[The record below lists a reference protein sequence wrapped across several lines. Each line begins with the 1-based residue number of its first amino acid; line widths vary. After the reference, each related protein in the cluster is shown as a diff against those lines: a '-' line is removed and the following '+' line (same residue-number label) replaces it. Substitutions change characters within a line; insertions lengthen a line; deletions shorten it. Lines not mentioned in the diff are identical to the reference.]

1 MLFCYNR
8 VTERVKAM
16 NELNNFNQN
25 NVIES
30 KRIDHTLLKR
40 FLEYL
45 DASEKTVQTYT
56 RALRQFFK
64 FLYENNITQPQ
75 RTDVL
80 AFRDNL
86 KDKGRKPTTI
96 KSYIVAVRLFFQWTN
111 QEGLYPNI
119 AEKIKG
125 AKLDQAH
132 KKDYL
137 TVDQIKDVLN
147 NIDTSTL
154 TGARD
159 YAIIV
164 LMVTGG
170 LRTIE
175 VSRADMDDMRNV
187 GNSPAL
193 YIQGKGREEK
203 TEYVKLPLQVFKA
216 IGRYREMLE
225 KQYDVLFVSTSNN
238 NKGQRL
244 TTRSISGIVKK
255 RLKEAGYT
263 SNRLT
268 AHSLRHT
275 AGTLNLMNGGT
286 LEETQQLLRHSN
298 INTTMIY
305 LHHLERENNQS
316 EKRIADALF

>member
-1 MLFCYNR
+1 
-8 VTERVKAM
+8 M

-30 KRIDHTLLKR
+30 KRIDNTLLKR

-75 RTDVL
+75 RADVL

>member
-30 KRIDHTLLKR
+30 ERIDNTLLKR

>member
-30 KRIDHTLLKR
+30 KRIDNTLLKR

-255 RLKEAGYT
+255 RLKKAGYT

>member
-30 KRIDHTLLKR
+30 KRIDNTLLKR

>member
-30 KRIDHTLLKR
+30 KKIDNTLLKR

-175 VSRADMDDMRNV
+175 VSRANMDDMRNV

>member
-1 MLFCYNR
+1 M
-8 VTERVKAM
+8 K
-16 NELNNFNQN
+16 ELDNFNQN
-25 NVIES
+25 DVIES
-30 KRIDHTLLKR
+30 KTIDNELLKR

-64 FLYENNITQPQ
+64 FLYENNIKQPQ
-75 RTDVL
+75 RADVL

-119 AEKIKG
+119 ADKIKG
-125 AKLDQAH
+125 AKLDHAH

-137 TVDQIKDVLN
+137 TVDQVKDVLN
-147 NIDTSTL
+147 SIDTSTL

>member
-30 KRIDHTLLKR
+30 KRIDNTLLKR

-86 KDKGRKPTTI
+86 KAKGRKPTTI

-147 NIDTSTL
+147 SIDTSTL

>member
-1 MLFCYNR
+1 MFCYNR
-8 VTERVKAM
+8 VTERMEDMK
-16 NELNNFNQN
+16 ELNNFNQN
-25 NVIES
+25 DVIES
-30 KRIDHTLLKR
+30 KTIDNELLKR

-64 FLYENNITQPQ
+64 FLYENNIKQPQ
-75 RTDVL
+75 RADVL

-119 AEKIKG
+119 ADKIKG
-125 AKLDQAH
+125 AKLDHAH

-147 NIDTSTL
+147 SIDTSTL

-244 TTRSISGIVKK
+244 TTRSISGIC
-255 RLKEAGYT
+255 LLYT
-263 SNRLT
+263 SD
-268 AHSLRHT
+268 A
-275 AGTLNLMNGGT
+275 
-286 LEETQQLLRHSN
+286 
-298 INTTMIY
+298 
-305 LHHLERENNQS
+305 
-316 EKRIADALF
+316 ADE

>member
-1 MLFCYNR
+1 M
-8 VTERVKAM
+8 K
-16 NELNNFNQN
+16 ELNNFNQN
-25 NVIES
+25 DVIES
-30 KRIDHTLLKR
+30 KTIDNELLKR

-64 FLYENNITQPQ
+64 FLYENNIKQPQ
-75 RTDVL
+75 RADVL

-119 AEKIKG
+119 ADKIKG

>member
-8 VTERVKAM
+8 VTERVKVM

-30 KRIDHTLLKR
+30 KRIDNTLLKR

-137 TVDQIKDVLN
+137 TTEQIKDVLN
-147 NIDTSTL
+147 NIDISTV

-159 YAIIV
+159 YAIIS

-175 VSRADMDDMRNV
+175 VSRADMEDIRNV
-187 GNSPAL
+187 GDSPAL

-216 IGRYREMLE
+216 IGRYREMLD
-225 KQYDVLFVSTSNN
+225 KQHEVLFTSTSNN

-263 SNRLT
+263 SDRLT

-275 AGTLNLMNGGT
+275 AGTLNLMNGGS

-305 LHHLERENNQS
+305 LHHLERSKNQS

>member
-16 NELNNFNQN
+16 NELNNFSQN

-30 KRIDHTLLKR
+30 KRIDNTLLKR

-255 RLKEAGYT
+255 RLKEVGYT

>member
-1 MLFCYNR
+1 M
-8 VTERVKAM
+8 K
-16 NELNNFNQN
+16 ELNNFNQN
-25 NVIES
+25 SVIES
-30 KRIDHTLLKR
+30 KTIDNELLKR
-40 FLEYL
+40 FLDYL

-64 FLYENNITQPQ
+64 FLYENNIKQPQ
-75 RTDVL
+75 RADVL

-119 AEKIKG
+119 ADKIKG
-125 AKLDQAH
+125 AKLDHAH

-147 NIDTSTL
+147 GIDTSTL

-216 IGRYREMLE
+216 IGRYREMLT

-244 TTRSISGIVKK
+244 TTRSISGIVKR

>member
-1 MLFCYNR
+1 
-8 VTERVKAM
+8 M
-16 NELNNFNQN
+16 NEMTNFHTQN
-25 NVIES
+25 EVQQIQNVDTE
-30 KRIDHTLLKR
+30 LLKR
-40 FLEYL
+40 FLNYI

-56 RALRQFFK
+56 RALKQFFK
-64 FLYENNITQPQ
+64 YLYEHNITQPQ
-75 RTDVL
+75 REDVL
-80 AFRDNL
+80 SFRDHL
-86 KDKGRKPTTI
+86 KEKGRKPTTI
-96 KSYIVAVRLFFQWTN
+96 KSYIVAVRLFFQWTS
-111 QEGLYPNI
+111 QEGFYPNI
-119 AEKIKG
+119 ADKIKG

-137 TVDQIKDVLN
+137 TTDQVKDVLN
-147 NIDTSTL
+147 HIDVSTV

-159 YAIIV
+159 YAIIA

-175 VSRADMDDMRNV
+175 VSRADMNDIRNV
-187 GNSPAL
+187 GDSPAL
-193 YIQGKGREEK
+193 YIQGKGRDEK
-203 TEYVKLPLQVFKA
+203 TEYVKIPLQVFKA
-216 IGRYREMLE
+216 IGRYREVLE
-225 KQYDVLFVSTSNN
+225 EQYDVLFTSTSNN

-255 RLKEAGYT
+255 RLKEAGYM
-263 SNRLT
+263 SDRLT

-275 AGTLNLMNGGT
+275 AGTLNLMNGGS

-305 LHHLERENNQS
+305 LHHMERAKNQS

>member
-30 KRIDHTLLKR
+30 KRIDNTLLKR

-111 QEGLYPNI
+111 QESLYPNI

-125 AKLDQAH
+125 ANLDQAH

>member
-30 KRIDHTLLKR
+30 KRIDNTLLKR

-111 QEGLYPNI
+111 EEGLYPNI

>member
-1 MLFCYNR
+1 M
-8 VTERVKAM
+8 K
-16 NELNNFNQN
+16 ELNNFNQN
-25 NVIES
+25 DVIES
-30 KRIDHTLLKR
+30 KTIDNELLKR

-64 FLYENNITQPQ
+64 FLYENNIKQPQ
-75 RTDVL
+75 RADVL

-119 AEKIKG
+119 ADKIKG
-125 AKLDQAH
+125 AKLDHAH

-137 TVDQIKDVLN
+137 TVDQVKDVLN
-147 NIDTSTL
+147 SIDTSTL

>member
-1 MLFCYNR
+1 
-8 VTERVKAM
+8 M

-30 KRIDHTLLKR
+30 KRIDNTLLKR

-45 DASEKTVQTYT
+45 DASKKTVQTYT

-111 QEGLYPNI
+111 QEGFYPNI
-119 AEKIKG
+119 ADKIKG

-137 TVDQIKDVLN
+137 TTEQIKDVLN
-147 NIDTSTL
+147 NIDISTV

-159 YAIIV
+159 YAIIS

-175 VSRADMDDMRNV
+175 VSRADMEDIRNV
-187 GNSPAL
+187 GDSPAL

-216 IGRYREMLE
+216 IGRYREMLD
-225 KQYDVLFVSTSNN
+225 KQHEVLFTSTSNN

-263 SNRLT
+263 SDRLT

-275 AGTLNLMNGGT
+275 AGTLNLMNGGS

-305 LHHLERENNQS
+305 LHHLERSKNQS

>member
-1 MLFCYNR
+1 
-8 VTERVKAM
+8 M

-30 KRIDHTLLKR
+30 KRIDNTLLKR

-75 RTDVL
+75 RSDVL

-193 YIQGKGREEK
+193 YIQGKGRDEK

-216 IGRYREMLE
+216 IGRYREMLG

>member
-1 MLFCYNR
+1 
-8 VTERVKAM
+8 M

-30 KRIDHTLLKR
+30 KRIDNTLLKR

-147 NIDTSTL
+147 SIDTSTL

>member
-1 MLFCYNR
+1 
-8 VTERVKAM
+8 M

-30 KRIDHTLLKR
+30 KRIDNTLLKR

-154 TGARD
+154 IGARD

>member
-1 MLFCYNR
+1 
-8 VTERVKAM
+8 M

-30 KRIDHTLLKR
+30 KRIDNTLLKR

-80 AFRDNL
+80 SFRDNL

>member
-30 KRIDHTLLKR
+30 KRIDNTLLKR

-147 NIDTSTL
+147 SIDTSTL

>member
-1 MLFCYNR
+1 
-8 VTERVKAM
+8 M

-30 KRIDHTLLKR
+30 KRIDNTLLKR

-147 NIDTSTL
+147 NIDTSTI

-159 YAIIV
+159 YSIIV

>member
-1 MLFCYNR
+1 MFFCYNR

-30 KRIDHTLLKR
+30 KRIDNTLLKR

>member
-1 MLFCYNR
+1 
-8 VTERVKAM
+8 M

-25 NVIES
+25 DVIES
-30 KRIDHTLLKR
+30 KRIDNTLLKR

-275 AGTLNLMNGGT
+275 AGTLNLINGGT

>member
-1 MLFCYNR
+1 
-8 VTERVKAM
+8 M

-30 KRIDHTLLKR
+30 KRIDNDLLKK

-75 RTDVL
+75 RADIL

-119 AEKIKG
+119 ADKIKG
-125 AKLDQAH
+125 AKLDHAH

-147 NIDTSTL
+147 GIDTSTL

-216 IGRYREMLE
+216 IGRYREMLT

-244 TTRSISGIVKK
+244 TTRSISGIVKR

>member
-1 MLFCYNR
+1 
-8 VTERVKAM
+8 M

-30 KRIDHTLLKR
+30 ERIDNTLLKK

>member
-1 MLFCYNR
+1 M
-8 VTERVKAM
+8 
-16 NELNNFNQN
+16 
-25 NVIES
+25 
-30 KRIDHTLLKR
+30 
-40 FLEYL
+40 

>member
-1 MLFCYNR
+1 M
-8 VTERVKAM
+8 K
-16 NELNNFNQN
+16 ELNNFNQN
-25 NVIES
+25 DVIES
-30 KRIDHTLLKR
+30 KTIDNELLKR

-119 AEKIKG
+119 ADKIKG
-125 AKLDQAH
+125 AKLDHAH

-137 TVDQIKDVLN
+137 TVDQVKDVLN
-147 NIDTSTL
+147 SIDTSTL

>member
-1 MLFCYNR
+1 
-8 VTERVKAM
+8 M
-16 NELNNFNQN
+16 NEITNFHTQN
-25 NVIES
+25 EVQQIQNVDTE
-30 KRIDHTLLKR
+30 LLQR
-40 FLEYL
+40 FLNYI

-56 RALRQFFK
+56 RALKQFFK
-64 FLYENNITQPQ
+64 YLYEHNITQPQ
-75 RTDVL
+75 REDVL
-80 AFRDNL
+80 SFRDHL
-86 KDKGRKPTTI
+86 KEKGRKPTTI
-96 KSYIVAVRLFFQWTN
+96 KSYIVAVRLFFQWTS
-111 QEGLYPNI
+111 QEGFYPNI
-119 AEKIKG
+119 ADKIKG

-137 TVDQIKDVLN
+137 TTDQVKDVLN
-147 NIDTSTL
+147 HIDVSTV

-159 YAIIV
+159 YAIIA

-175 VSRADMDDMRNV
+175 VSRADMNDIRNV
-187 GNSPAL
+187 GDSPAL
-193 YIQGKGREEK
+193 YIQGKGRDEK
-203 TEYVKLPLQVFKA
+203 TEYVKIPLQVFKA
-216 IGRYREMLE
+216 IGRYREVLE
-225 KQYDVLFVSTSNN
+225 EQYEVLFTSTSNN

-255 RLKEAGYT
+255 RLKEAGYM
-263 SNRLT
+263 SDRLT

-275 AGTLNLMNGGT
+275 AGTLNLMNGGS

-305 LHHLERENNQS
+305 LHHMERAKNQS

>member
-30 KRIDHTLLKR
+30 KRIDNTLLKR

-147 NIDTSTL
+147 NIDTSTI

-193 YIQGKGREEK
+193 YIQGKGRDEK

-255 RLKEAGYT
+255 RFKVAGYT

>member
-1 MLFCYNR
+1 MSIW
-8 VTERVKAM
+8 THQK
-16 NELNNFNQN
+16 
-25 NVIES
+25 
-30 KRIDHTLLKR
+30 
-40 FLEYL
+40 
-45 DASEKTVQTYT
+45 KTVQTYT

-137 TVDQIKDVLN
+137 TVNQIKDVLN

-316 EKRIADALF
+316 

>member
-1 MLFCYNR
+1 MPFCYNR

-30 KRIDHTLLKR
+30 KRIDNTLLKR

-147 NIDTSTL
+147 NIDKSTL

-159 YAIIV
+159 YAIIL

>member
-1 MLFCYNR
+1 
-8 VTERVKAM
+8 M

-30 KRIDHTLLKR
+30 KRIDNTLLKR

-75 RTDVL
+75 RADVL

-111 QEGLYPNI
+111 QEGFYPNI

>member
-30 KRIDHTLLKR
+30 KRIDNTLLKR

-137 TVDQIKDVLN
+137 TVDQIKDVLT